1 MIELKSVKDIQTM
14 LKVRRLYLDAFP
26 DFERLPFW
34 LLMYKSKKKDSDL
47 YVIYDDEQF
56 VGLTNLAYYK
66 DIVYLYYLA
75 IDPSHRSKGYGSQIL
90 KHLKDKYPEQR
101 ILLNIEKV
109 DKTAENYK
117 QRFKR
122 KKFYEKNGFHNTE
135 FEIETEDIVYEIL
148 YSGAIVQQHEYDL
161 LFKSYL
167 NRVFRYL
174 FL

>member
-1 MIELKSVKDIQTM
+1 MKLKAISDKNTM
-14 LKVRRLYLDAFP
+14 LKVKRLYLGAFP

-34 LLMYKSKKKDSDL
+34 VLKYKSKKKDSDL
-47 YVIYDDEQF
+47 YVIYDDDEF

-66 DIVYLYYLA
+66 DIVYLYYIA
-75 IDPSHRSKGYGSQIL
+75 IDPSQQSQGYGSKVL
-90 KHLKDKYPEQR
+90 KHLKDTHPKKR

-109 DKTAENYK
+109 DEKSENYK

-122 KKFYEKNGFHNTE
+122 KKFYEKNGFQNTE
-135 FEIETEDIVYEIL
+135 FEIVTEDIVYEIL
-148 YSGAIVQQHEYDL
+148 YAGSIVHKHEYDS

-167 NRVFRYL
+167 NPVFRYL